1 MARSRMNW
9 ALPAALC
16 CLAASF
22 PGAADPAVEFRKGD
36 RICIIGNTFAER
48 LRHSNYFE
56 TLLTASYPD
65 LGLTFRNMGWSA
77 DELTLQPRPLD
88 FGDIKSHLARQEA
101 DVVFM
106 CYGFNESFQGAEGL
120 ADFEAN
126 LGAYLDDFLAQR
138 FNGESA
144 PRLVVVSPMPQ
155 EQIGLL
161 PDPADRNVMIA
172 RYCAVMDKVTAE
184 KGVAYMDIFHPILEL
199 RKDNAV
205 PSLTFNGIHLHDRG
219 AWIVA
224 QVMMDALH
232 IDAAAPRVRIDAAA
246 RTAQAEDA
254 SVSDIA
260 ARGSG
265 LTFRLT
271 EERLPAPAAPEGVPV
286 ESQLAAWTPVV
297 AVTGLAPG
305 QYALMRDGTI
315 IAVARNEVWRAG
327 VAIEGTAG
335 QAQAAA
341 MRETIAYKNG
351 LYFDRWR
358 AVNGYYIYGGR
369 KEPFGVISFPPEMQ
383 RYDERVAELDGKIA
397 GMAAERPSSLY
408 ELVQIDE

>member
-1 MARSRMNW
+1 MARIRVPL

-16 CLAASF
+16 LLAVSF
-22 PGAADPAVEFRKGD
+22 SGAADPAVEFRKGD

-56 TLLTASYPD
+56 TLLTAAYPD
-65 LGLTFRNMGWSA
+65 LGLTFRNLGWSA

-88 FGDIKSHLARQEA
+88 FGDINTHLARQGA
-101 DVVFM
+101 DVIFL
-106 CYGFNESFQGAEGL
+106 CYGFNESFRGAEGL

-126 LGAYLDDFLAQR
+126 LGAYLDGLLAQR

-144 PRLVVVSPMPQ
+144 PRLAVVSPMPQ

-172 RYCAVMDKVTAE
+172 RYCAVMDKVTAA

-199 RKDNAV
+199 RKDQAV
-205 PSLTFNGIHLHDRG
+205 PSLTFNGIHLHDTG

-232 IDAAAPRVRIDAAA
+232 IDSAAPRVRIDAAA
-246 RTAQAEDA
+246 RTAQAEGA
-254 SVSDIA
+254 SVTDVSA
-260 ARGSG
+260 KGAGVA
-265 LTFRLT
+265 FRMT
-271 EERLPAPAAPEGVPV
+271 EESLPAPAAPEGVTV
-286 ESQLAAWTPVV
+286 ESQLAARTPVL
-297 AVTGLAPG
+297 AVSGLAPG
-305 QYALMRDGTI
+305 QYALMRDGEI
-315 IAVARNEVWRAG
+315 VAVARHEAWRAG

-335 QAQAAA
+335 QAHAAA
-341 MRETIAYKNG
+341 MRETIGYKNG
-351 LYFDRWR
+351 LFFDRWR

-383 RYDERVAELDGKIA
+383 RYDERVAEFDGTIA
-397 GMAAERPSSLY
+397 AMAAARPSSLY